1 MWFIE
6 KFESK
11 QVLKCVLDPRHFL
24 FRETG
29 AVPEWPS
36 PWRTLQVGKMLE
48 ERRPLVSSRTE
59 PAPVPNVQVHLLERR
74 GSARQLRRA
83 PLPRPRLSEPEEL
96 VGKSVA

>member
-1 MWFIE
+1 
-6 KFESK
+6 
-11 QVLKCVLDPRHFL
+11 
-24 FRETG
+24 
-29 AVPEWPS
+29 
-36 PWRTLQVGKMLE
+36 MLE

-59 PAPVPNVQVHLLERR
+59 PTPVPNVQVHLLERR